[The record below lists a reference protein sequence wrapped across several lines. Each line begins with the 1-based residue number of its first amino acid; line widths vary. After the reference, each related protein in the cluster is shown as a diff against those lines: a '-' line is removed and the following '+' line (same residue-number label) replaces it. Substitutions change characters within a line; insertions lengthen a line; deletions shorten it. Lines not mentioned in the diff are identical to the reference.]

1 MEEIAKD
8 TTLDGI
14 NCFVDGT
21 IPPSA
26 GLSSS
31 SALVVAAALVTLW
44 VIGEH
49 SRVSRSGVN
58 FTNILRVPFFAQ
70 MCFSLIIDF
79 GFVIFAQ
86 ENWRTSCSYNVGE
99 I

>member
-8 TTLDGI
+8 TTLGGI

-31 SALVVAAALVTLW
+31 SALVVAASLVTLW
-44 VIGEH
+44 VIGDH
-49 SRVSRSGVN
+49 SRVSRSEVANLCARSERFIGTQGGGMDHAIEV
-58 FTNILRVPFFAQ
+58 
-70 MCFSLIIDF
+70 II
-79 GFVIFAQ
+79 
-86 ENWRTSCSYNVGE
+86 RCK
-99 I
+99 